1 MGLND
6 NDWPERPER
15 DPEAYTEEEIEKLLE
30 TAEGT
35 FRGLQRIDDKKKH
48 DRLLLW
54 ALLRAARR
62 RIVYLT
68 RREALGMEG
77 TRQGRSQFEGEGLQ
91 ARRASR

>member
-30 TAEGT
+30 TAAGT

-48 DRLLLW
+48 DQLPLW
-54 ALLRAARR
+54 AFAPGCAMANCLFDA
-62 RIVYLT
+62 T
-68 RREALGMEG
+68 
-77 TRQGRSQFEGEGLQ
+77 
-91 ARRASR
+91 